1 MIVREEPGLR
11 VSRAAGWLFKSTG
24 SLTHRTARAGLW
36 LAIGDGCARAA
47 GILKVVVL
55 ARLLS
60 PVDFGI
66 LGVAVLVTTW
76 VQYFSEL
83 GFSAALIQK
92 RGDIRPY
99 LNTAWTI
106 QLIRSVAVGGL
117 VVLAAPLVGWAFN
130 EASAVAVLQV
140 LSLQF
145 LLQGL
150 VNPAVVYLR
159 KDLDTRRE
167 FVWRAAGVV
176 AGLAVG
182 IPAAFALRN
191 VWALVLS
198 LLAASVANTLVSYWV
213 KPYVPSPQLDW
224 AKARELA
231 RFGRWIFSFRAVGFF
246 TGHLDSL
253 FVGKLLGAPAL
264 GMYQMAAQIAVAPTA
279 TLGLHFHGV
288 MFPAF
293 AAMED
298 ERGRRVAF
306 LRALAIV
313 SSIVVPVGLFLTV
326 FGEFVVKL
334 VLGPA
339 WAGAGPLIRILA
351 WVGVMKAM
359 TMVISALLLA
369 TGRPDLDFRSTLP
382 LVVILALFLYPA
394 ASSYGLPGVAVV
406 LATATLVAS
415 LYQVVLLFRAVACS
429 PLHLAR
435 SFRGGLIGS
444 LPFAASWVIL
454 AVSSVSV
461 ELIATLSMAVYLGV
475 LAHALHGIM
484 AGGSSVAPAS
494 LGARA

>member
-1 MIVREEPGLR
+1 MIAREDAGVQLG
-11 VSRAAGWLFKSTG
+11 RAAGWLFRTTG

-47 GILKVVVL
+47 GILKVIVL
-55 ARLLS
+55 ARILS
-60 PVDFGI
+60 PADFGI
-66 LGVAVLVTTW
+66 LGVALLVTTW

-83 GFSAALIQK
+83 GFSAALIHK
-92 RGDIRPY
+92 RGDIRSY

-106 QLIRSVAVGGL
+106 QLIRSAAIAGL

-140 LSLQF
+140 LALQIV
-145 LLQGL
+145 LQGL

-159 KDLDTRRE
+159 KELDTRRE

-198 LLAASVANTLVSYWV
+198 LLAAAAADTLASYWV
-213 KPYVPSPQLDW
+213 KPYVPSLQVDW

-253 FVGKLLGAPAL
+253 LVGKLLGAPAL
-264 GMYQMAAQIAVAPTA
+264 GVYQMGLQLAVSPIATVGVH
-279 TLGLHFHGV
+279 LHGV

-293 AAMED
+293 ATMED
-298 ERGRRVAF
+298 DRGRRFAF

-326 FGEFVVKL
+326 FGEFVVTL
-334 VLGPA
+334 VLGQA

-351 WVGVMKAM
+351 WVGVMKAL
-359 TMVISALLLA
+359 TIVVSAFLLA
-369 TGRPDLDFRSTLP
+369 TGRPDLDFRASLP
-382 LVVILALFLYPA
+382 KLVILALFLYPA
-394 ASSYGLPGVAVV
+394 ASAYGLPGVAVV
-406 LATATLVAS
+406 LVAGTLVAF
-415 LYQVVLLFRAVACS
+415 LYQIVLLLRAVACS
-429 PLHLAR
+429 PRHLVR
-435 SFRGGLIGS
+435 SLRGGMIGS
-444 LPFAASWVIL
+444 VPFAASWVIL
-454 AVSSVSV
+454 AVSSASV
-461 ELIATLSMAVYLGV
+461 PMVAALSMTVYLIV
-475 LAHALHGIM
+475 VAHALHGVL
-484 AGGSSVAPAS
+484 AGGGGVAA
-494 LGARA
+494 ATVRATS